1 MKHKS
6 KCIDFQINEANALV
20 SLSLYV
26 ADSISKLE
34 KEYQKN
40 KIDTS
45 RYIDVRKKYIEII
58 SEFKNKIERIGHD

>member
-1 MKHKS
+1 MRHKF

-20 SLSLYV
+20 SLSLYI

-45 RYIDVRKKYIEII
+45 KYIEVRKKYIEII
-58 SEFKNKIERIGHD
+58 SDFKNKIERINYD

>member
-1 MKHKS
+1 VKHKS